1 MTRLL
6 LALLLTTTACTTTG
20 PHTRTSTAEPP
31 ERSTSRAALDPA
43 WAPFAFMLG
52 EWRGTESGTPSGVR
66 AEFSL
71 QPELDGKVLVRHN
84 LNESPQ
90 GRHED
95 LLVLYREGT
104 GFRAFYVD
112 NENHVIHYAVTPGD
126 QLVTF
131 TSDEVP
137 GRPRFRLTY
146 RQKEASRLDITFA
159 LQPPGA
165 PDFQTYL
172 QGEAVRR

>member
-1 MTRLL
+1 MKTHMTRLPL
-6 LALLLTTTACTTTG
+6 TLLLLTTACTTTA
-20 PHTRTSTAEPP
+20 PHTRPP
-31 ERSTSRAALDPA
+31 SPAALDPA
-43 WAPFAFMLG
+43 WAPFAFLLG
-52 EWRGTESGTPSGVR
+52 EWRGVESPTAPGVH

-104 GFRAFYVD
+104 GPRAFYVD
-112 NENHVIHYAVTPGD
+112 NENHVIHYAVTSGD
-126 QLVTF
+126 KLVTL

-146 RQKEASRLDITFA
+146 RQKEDSRLDITFA